1 MKEKLM
7 GSLRVRMTV
16 LFGLVVLIGCLVL
29 SLMSERRAEQALEIE
44 AKDAMLK
51 VAQQVAETQDSRIQ
65 ARLCLVKSVAAQ
77 DVIRGRWGEREAK
90 LDEKMAALRSEMQT
104 AAELGFKQF
113 GIADRDGNTFFSDG
127 GKANIADREYFKIA
141 LSGETAVSSTIVS
154 RDDDSVVF
162 AYAAPIRHYATNEIT
177 GVLVGLV
184 DATMFS
190 NLVADVTYGRTGYA
204 FAVDGNGKTIAHKD
218 IKRVLSQESFI
229 ELARSDK
236 SLASLAEAVSMMA
249 KGEEGVSTYTLQG
262 QQKILAYAPVKS
274 TGWSLAVT
282 APTAEVLEE
291 AASLKHSL
299 LTLSFIIIIVALLLT
314 YVMARTIA
322 TPLIVVEK
330 HLGHIAGGDLT
341 QPVPEKFLNMKD
353 EIGKLARAVDGLQA
367 NIKPMLSSIKEGA
380 KVLSGNSE
388 NLSAASEEIASSSSE
403 VAKAIEQVAA
413 GASEQAEHLQEI
425 LKLTEDIADHLE
437 NVENELGNVKDGSEE
452 ASRLAGVGKKELDVL
467 IASINGVHEA
477 FRVVGEK
484 LTALS
489 NSVNQVGEILEA
501 INNIADQTNLLALNA
516 AIEAARAGEA
526 GRGFAVVAEEVRK
539 LAEESRASSDKIKE
553 LLGAITA
560 ETDEVVNTSE
570 NVDKQVV
577 EQLESVNNTVKSFD
591 DILDSVMAIMPKI
604 EETYRHLDLTLK
616 AKDTILDRV
625 QSISAVSE
633 EASASAQQI
642 SASAEELSAS
652 TEEIAANAQEV
663 LKVAKNLEEQVER
676 FKV

>member
-29 SLMSERRAEQALEIE
+29 SLMSERRTEQALEIE

-51 VAQQVAETQDSRIQ
+51 VAKQAAETQDSRIQ

-190 NLVADVTYGRTGYA
+190 NLVADVTYARTGYA

-218 IKRVLSQESFI
+218 IERVLSQENLI
-229 ELARSDK
+229 EQAGSDN
-236 SLASLAEAVSMMA
+236 SLLAEAVSRMA
-249 KGEEGVSTYTLQG
+249 RGEEGVSTYTFQG
-262 QQKILAYAPVKS
+262 QERIMAYAPVKS

-282 APTAEVLEE
+282 APAAEVLEE
-291 AASLKHSL
+291 VSSLKHSL
-299 LTLSFIIIIVALLLT
+299 LTLSVVIIIIALLLT

-330 HLGHIAGGDLT
+330 HLGHIAGGDFT
-341 QPVPEKFLNMKD
+341 QLVPEKFLNMKD
-353 EIGKLARAVDGLQA
+353 EIGKLARAVDGIQA
-367 NIKPMLSSIKEGA
+367 GIRPLLSDLKDSA
-380 KVLSGNSE
+380 KILSGNSE

-403 VAKAIEQVAA
+403 AAKAIEQVAA

-425 LKLTEDIADHLE
+425 LKLTENIAHHLE

-477 FRVVGEK
+477 FKGVVEK
-484 LTALS
+484 LTVLS
-489 NSVNQVGEILEA
+489 NSVNQVGEILEV
-501 INNIADQTNLLALNA
+501 INSIADQTNLLALNA

-539 LAEESRASSDKIKE
+539 LAEESRASSEKIKG
-553 LLGAITA
+553 LLGTIAA
-560 ETDEVVNTSE
+560 ETNEVVNTSE
-570 NVDKQVV
+570 SVDKQVV
-577 EQLESVNNTVKSFD
+577 EQLESVNNTVRSFD
-591 DILDSVMAIMPKI
+591 DILASVAAIMPKI
-604 EETYRHLDLTLK
+604 EETYRHMDLTLR

-633 EASASAQQI
+633 ETSASAQQI

-676 FKV
+676 FKI

>member
-162 AYAAPIRHYATNEIT
+162 AYAAPIRHYATNEIA

-190 NLVADVTYGRTGYA
+190 NLVADVTYARTGYA

-218 IKRVLSQESFI
+218 IERVLSQENLI
-229 ELARSDK
+229 EQAGSDN
-236 SLASLAEAVSMMA
+236 SLLAEAVSRMA
-249 KGEEGVSTYTLQG
+249 KGEEGVSTYTFQG
-262 QQKILAYAPVKS
+262 QERIMAYAPVKT

-282 APTAEVLEE
+282 APAAEVLEGV
-291 AASLKHSL
+291 ASLKHSL
-299 LTLSFIIIIVALLLT
+299 LTLSFIIIIIALLLT

-330 HLGHIAGGDLT
+330 HLGHIAGGDFT

-353 EIGKLARAVDGLQA
+353 EIGKLARAVDGIQA
-367 NIKPMLSSIKEGA
+367 GIRPLLSDLKDSA

-403 VAKAIEQVAA
+403 AAKAIEQVAA

-425 LKLTEDIADHLE
+425 LKLTENIAHHLE

-477 FRVVGEK
+477 FKGVVEK
-484 LTALS
+484 LTVLS
-489 NSVNQVGEILEA
+489 NSVNQVGEILEV
-501 INNIADQTNLLALNA
+501 INSIADQTNLLALNA

-539 LAEESRASSDKIKE
+539 LAEESRASSEKIKG
-553 LLGAITA
+553 LLGTIAA
-560 ETDEVVNTSE
+560 ETNEVVNTSE
-570 NVDKQVV
+570 SVDKQVV
-577 EQLESVNNTVKSFD
+577 EQLESVNNTVRSFD
-591 DILDSVMAIMPKI
+591 DILASVAAIMPKI
-604 EETYRHLDLTLK
+604 EETYRHMDLTVR

-633 EASASAQQI
+633 ETSASAQQI

-652 TEEIAANAQEV
+652 TEDIAANAQEV

-676 FKV
+676 FKI